1 MQKIKSTLTFETEIY
16 NDKTAKIAE
25 RLVTKYTG
33 NAVVRAGEE
42 TVMQDDPADSKKK
55 KSVKQAWL
63 VIYTVDDSE
72 FQAFL
77 HNEFLKLIPVL
88 EVVREGELNIL
99 SWPIDDSDIVLQ
111 TIDAMNATPAI

>member
-1 MQKIKSTLTFETEIY
+1 MQRIKSKLEFETEIY

-42 TVMQDDPADSKKK
+42 TVMRDDPIDPKKK
-55 KSVKQAWL
+55 IPVKQAWL
-63 VIYTVDDSE
+63 VIYTVDEDQ

-99 SWPIDDSDIVLQ
+99 SWPIEDSDTVLQ
-111 TIDAMNATPAI
+111 TIEAMNAIPTI

>member
-1 MQKIKSTLTFETEIY
+1 MQRIKSKLEFETEIY

-42 TVMQDDPADSKKK
+42 TVMKDKVA
-55 KSVKQAWL
+55 VKQAWL
-63 VIYTVDDSE
+63 VIYTVDE
-72 FQAFL
+72 QQFQDFL
-77 HNEFLKLIPVL
+77 HAEFLKLIPVL

-99 SWPIDDSDIVLQ
+99 SWPLDDSDIVLK
-111 TIDAMNATPAI
+111 TIEAMDAMPTI